1 MSNGSELKSKAAIAL
16 RAAGYFPLPRLWVTN
31 EQMDLIVYMAKQ
43 NEAEVN
49 RIRAEANAAPVEKLT
64 REQEIE
70 RAWAMIG
77 KARD

>member
-1 MSNGSELKSKAAIAL
+1 VSNGSELKSKAAMAL

-49 RIRAEANAAPVEKLT
+49 RIRAAARAADAPKLT

-70 RAWAMIG
+70 QAWLMIG
-77 KARD
+77 RANT

>member
-1 MSNGSELKSKAAIAL
+1 MSNGSELKSRGAQAL
-16 RAAGYFPLPRLWVTN
+16 RAAGYKPCPRWWLTQ
-31 EQMDLIVYMAKQ
+31 EQLDLVDYMARQ

-49 RIRAEANAAPVEKLT
+49 RIRAEANAAPVEELT